1 MSTESI
7 GFISAA
13 ESLEQLAGLTKTEN
27 QQSNFIDWVSNEIA
41 TMNEQALSSELE
53 LRRLATG
60 ETSNLHHVMMELEKS
75 KTSFQLTLQVR
86 NKVLE
91 AYQEIMRMQI

>member
-27 QQSNFIDWVSNEIA
+27 QQSNFIDWVSKEIA
-41 TMNEQALSSELE
+41 TLNEQALSSEHE

-60 ETSNLHHVMMELEKS
+60 ETSNLHQVMMELEKS